1 MRNFGLAL
9 MGMLLVGFGS
19 AQGYTENWRAITTPT
34 QQFEFI
40 FWEEIVTTANNDV
53 VVLGAVTNG
62 EPPPLPFGPRV
73 LDQTRTIIV
82 AKYSADGTPLW
93 STRDF
98 TGSTEEVEAGDLE
111 VDAAGNVYI
120 SYLTGFGTG
129 QISSYASATGSPRW
143 AKPVAINPSENRPIK
158 LSVRS
163 AGNSTFVYAGLSQV
177 VNNLP
182 SFEILRLNSATG
194 ATTQNLPILGTTRAA
209 LNSLRTDLNGNVV
222 FGAGIDDD
230 GIVRKLNQSFTQ
242 VWNVALPLTS
252 AAEVALNT
260 ATNTAFVFSIGKL
273 GGINQ
278 ITSLNAVNGS
288 VLVQKELPKNKGF
301 SGAQPNTFG
310 SWWALSSIDSQA
322 ALVGLTA
329 TLSPFAIEIP
339 EKGIRSFAVDS
350 SGESHYPAVGSGQG
364 RTFAVRRAP
373 GAGLFEATFGSD
385 AGATVVTTDS
395 LGRVLAAGG
404 TFDGEGVV
412 FQLDQQ
418 FLTNTDV
425 IVRDFTGPLSI
436 ESPGVLANDT
446 NWLGGTLSVV
456 TPAAEGEVVL
466 NQDGSFTYTP
476 GPTYDGT
483 DQFQYRVTKN
493 GVPRTATCVV
503 KQLVIT
509 QVNFPPDVI
518 GEQAITGS
526 ISINNGGFPAE
537 YVPAVSLSSP
547 TVTVGF
553 LQPFLPGKTSA
564 TVFLNTQPVNANQNV
579 TVTFSASGQSRSDTF
594 VVKVGGL
601 KDIKSVGNA
610 PLIVGETSTL
620 ILRLTGVV
628 QEPRTIDFDRTGLNG
643 PISVTVP
650 AGSDNASFSV
660 QPTLAAGQ
668 TAKISIFTA
677 NGLREFSFPIQAKP
691 ILSAFSLEDPILYAG
706 TTFRLKAT
714 LDGKAGTAG
723 VNVPVL
729 DSSNQ
734 VALVSAA
741 KVPPGQTIGF
751 ANGTANLAAANT
763 TVTFSAN
770 FGGVNRSFQALVR
783 QNLLE
788 TLTVAPAVISRR
800 ELAKGTVT
808 FNWIAQGSGQTVGVS
823 TDRPDIVTVPP
834 KFVVAVGQTTGS
846 FNIQGGLTTGTA
858 NISVTVGQKKLT
870 KPIVVT
876 P

>member
-9 MGMLLVGFGS
+9 AGMLLAGLGYS
-19 AQGYTENWRAITTPT
+19 QGYTENWRAITTPT

-40 FWEEIVTTANNDV
+40 QWERIVTTANNEV
-53 VVLGAVTNG
+53 VVLGTVRNG

-82 AKYSADGTPLW
+82 AKYAEDGTPLW

-98 TGSTEEVEAGDLE
+98 TGSNEEVLAGDLE
-111 VDAAGNVYI
+111 VDGTGNVYI
-120 SYLTGFGTG
+120 SYITGFGTA
-129 QISSYASATGSPRW
+129 QISSYASATGTPRW
-143 AKPVAINPSENRPIK
+143 AKPLAVDISTDRPVK
-158 LSVRS
+158 LAVRS

-177 VNNLP
+177 ANNLQ

-194 ATTQNLPILGTTRAA
+194 TTTQNLPITGTTRAV
-209 LNSLRTDLNGNVV
+209 LNSLRTDLNGNIV
-222 FGAGIDDD
+222 FGAGIDND

-242 VWNVALPLTS
+242 VWNVAIPLS
-252 AAEVALNT
+252 SSAEVALNT
-260 ATNTAFVFSIGKL
+260 TSNTAFVFSIAKL
-273 GGINQ
+273 GGINRV
-278 ITSLNAVNGS
+278 TSLNATNGAI
-288 VLVQKELPKNKGF
+288 LIQKELPKGKGF
-301 SGAQPNTFG
+301 GNAQPSIFG
-310 SWWALSSIDSQA
+310 SWWALTSVDSQSA
-322 ALVGLTA
+322 ITGLTP
-329 TLSPFAIEIP
+329 TLSPFSVEFP
-339 EKGIRSFAVDS
+339 FKGVRTFAVDS
-350 SGESHYPAVGSGQG
+350 SGEAHFPAVGSAQAPVFAIR
-364 RTFAVRRAP
+364 RTA
-373 GAGLFEATFGSD
+373 GAGLFEVVLNSD
-385 AGATVVTTDS
+385 AGAICVTTDS

-404 TFDGEGVV
+404 TFAGEAVV

-425 IVRDFTGPLSI
+425 IVRDFAGPLTI

-446 NWLGGTLSVV
+446 NWLGGTLSIF
-456 TPAAEGEVVL
+456 TPPTEGTVIL

-476 GPTYDGT
+476 GANYDGT

-518 GEQAITGS
+518 GEQAIIGNVV
-526 ISINNGGFPAE
+526 INNGGFPAE
-537 YVPAVSLSSP
+537 YFPAVSLSSP
-547 TVTVGF
+547 AVTVGF
-553 LQPFLPGKTSA
+553 LQPFFPGKTSS

-628 QEPRTIDFDRTGLNG
+628 QEPRTLNIERSGVSG
-643 PISVTVP
+643 PNSVTVP
-650 AGSDNASFSV
+650 AGSDNVTFSV

-668 TAKISIFTA
+668 TATIEIFTG
-677 NGLREFSFPIQAKP
+677 NGLREFTFPIQAKP

-723 VNVPVL
+723 INVPVL
-729 DSSNQ
+729 DNSNQ

-741 KVPPGQTIGF
+741 KVPAGQTIGF

-770 FGGVNRSFQALVR
+770 FGGVNKSFQALVR

-788 TLTVAPAVISRR
+788 TFTVAPAVIGRR
-800 ELAKGTVT
+800 GLSKGTVT

-823 TDRPDIVTVPP
+823 TDRPDVVTVPA
-834 KFVVAVGQTTGS
+834 KFVVAAGQTTGS
-846 FNIQGGLTTGTA
+846 FNIQGGAAAGTA

-870 KPIVVT
+870 KQIVVT